1 MERISKYLRS
11 VFFGLIG
18 LGLLIVVIFETGAI
32 IPGGWGGDKAAEF
45 PVLTVMELLTVAF
58 IPLALYLFRIP
69 LVHRELIGSPE
80 TSMRKWGLVRMMMIG
95 VLMVANTLFYY
106 LYMNA
111 SFGYLAIICLLTMA
125 FVYPSLQRCKQETT
139 EEEPQGE

>member
-1 MERISKYLRS
+1 MERVSKSLKS

-18 LGLLIVVIFETGAI
+18 LGLLMVIVFETGFI
-32 IPGGWGGDKAAEF
+32 IPGGWESDKTAEF

-69 LVHRELIGSPE
+69 MVHRELMGSPE
-80 TSMRKWGLVRMMMIG
+80 TSLRKWGLVRMLMIG

-106 LYMNA
+106 LFMNA
-111 SFGYLAIICLLTMA
+111 SFGYLAIICLITMA